1 MVDITKF
8 IILII
13 LLLLLT
19 RFALW
24 FIKRT
29 KLLINLFSL
38 KKECGAKVEIL
49 RFPYRPMLF
58 ISDKPDVRV
67 TVKNRVYNI
76 RIYSGGG
83 ATKAAHFA
91 SENYSVVYSRLGVA
105 IRKSTPYVW
114 SGRAPLFYFGAKV
127 GQKARYIPSL
137 KNDEKKDT
145 DDEFLYTDSA
155 PESKIKEENVIIF
168 NPAPS
173 EVSYVTKDKTKIN
186 LAFTGDMLYTER
198 IFTGSTFIRYADRM
212 SRAEDDERAYNKK
225 KNV

>member
-8 IILII
+8 ILLII
-13 LLLLLT
+13 VLLLLA

-58 ISDKPDVRV
+58 ASDKPDLRV
-67 TVKNRVYNI
+67 TVKDRVYNI

-83 ATKAAHFA
+83 ATKAVHFA

-127 GQKARYIPSL
+127 GQKVRYIPSL
-137 KNDEKKDT
+137 AKPNKNKESTENFD
-145 DDEFLYTDSA
+145 FLYTDSA
-155 PESKIKEENVIIF
+155 TESKIKEENVIIF

-186 LAFTGDMLYTER
+186 LAFTGDMLYSER

-212 SRAEDDERAYNKK
+212 SRAEEDERAYN
-225 KNV
+225 V